1 MLGRGAVA
9 RPAACPRLTCRL
21 ARPFNTGASLQS
33 TITRHHK
40 LTAASLKTYDRLH
53 GDLLVPRGFVV
64 PSDPEWQPD
73 CHGHRLGHHL
83 HQVRKTLPA
92 TRGLAGASDDVAYIV
107 RVAEEKGSVHQWDDV
122 VRPKLQRYFDERQG
136 AASCPDWAHDL
147 FEFGLGWLLAAYDIR
162 LPPTTDAGCEIVCDT
177 DAEVVALRKVL
188 QDIVFRGHFVSG
200 YPERVDWLRERGL
213 DSAHMIDSRDHGA
226 IALPGS
232 WRGQCPWGWCDGDES
247 LHHMLCLESKLE
259 WGSSSLHT
267 QPYYTKQQKDQMRR
281 ELEQAFRRLKPGQDG
296 QIDRSQVPQLVRSV
310 AAIAKEHDAY
320 YWDEH
325 AFVDGLDE
333 YTYDVNT
340 HTSSREY
347 TYDDAWDVF
356 AWVTEIDHDGPNPWG
371 EAAGPYM
378 YRDEQGRIISSPLW
392 EAQKEHRTSAEGIA
406 SLRFSRH
413 DTPGYERWV
422 PMQTDAVDTMSLAAD
437 DSLSLIQGRWCRGE
451 WVPL

>member
-1 MLGRGAVA
+1 MLGRAAAA
-9 RPAACPRLTCRL
+9 RAAAGPRLICRL
-21 ARPFNTGASLQS
+21 GGAFSTGASLQS
-33 TITRHHK
+33 TINRQHE
-40 LTAASLKTYDRLH
+40 LTATSLRTYDRLH

-64 PSDPEWQPD
+64 PSDPEWHPD

-83 HQVRKTLPA
+83 HQVREAVPA
-92 TRGLAGASDDVAYIV
+92 TGLAGASDDVAYIV
-107 RVAEEKGSVHQWDDV
+107 RVAEEKGSTHQWDDV
-122 VRPKLQRYFDERQG
+122 VRPKLQRYFDERQE
-136 AASCPDWAHDL
+136 AATCPEVAAHDL
-147 FEFGLGWLLAAYDIR
+147 FEYGLGRLLAAY
-162 LPPTTDAGCEIVCDT
+162 DT
-177 DAEVVALRKVL
+177 DAEVVALRNVL
-188 QDIVFRGHFVSG
+188 YDIVFRGHFVSG
-200 YPERVDWLRERGL
+200 YPERVAWLRERGL
-213 DSAHMIDSRDHGA
+213 DSAHMIDSRDDGA

-232 WRGQCPWGWCDGDES
+232 WRGQCAWGWCGGDES

-259 WGSSSLHT
+259 SGSSSLHT

-281 ELEQAFRRLKPGQDG
+281 ELEREFRRLKPGQDG
-296 QIDRSQVPQLVRSV
+296 QIDRSQVPQLVRSL

-356 AWVTEIDHDGPNPWG
+356 AWVTQIDHDEPNPWG
-371 EAAGPYM
+371 EPGGRD
-378 YRDEQGRIISSPLW
+378 RDEQGRIISSPLW
-392 EAQKEHRTSAEGIA
+392 EYQKEYRTSAEGIA

-422 PMQTDAVDTMSLAAD
+422 PMQTDGVDTTSLAAD
-437 DSLSLIQGRWCRGE
+437 DSLSLIEGRWCRGE